1 MASPVVDPLVVADRL
16 CMAYQAADGSLR
28 EVVSDVS
35 FSIAPGE
42 AVGFVGESGSGKST
56 VARALLGY
64 RRAGG
69 VFKSGSLKYKGHEL
83 TNATPQTLQA
93 LRGIAVAMVPQNPL
107 SSLTFHRRVGDQIIE
122 VLQTRAGLER
132 PAARKR
138 ALELLMRT
146 GIQDPA
152 MIALRFPHE
161 LSGGQRQRVV
171 IAAALACS
179 PSLLVLDEPTTAL
192 DKTTEAQVL
201 ELVRDVRRDSQAA
214 LVLVT
219 HDLNAVARVCDRVLV
234 MKDGRIEEHG
244 TVRQVFSMPKTDY
257 ARMLMAA
264 SLQIDPANA
273 PASGHRGDELLGV
286 SGLQFTYP
294 QGGWF
299 FSRPARVAALHDV
312 SLEVG
317 KGGILGVIGESG
329 SGKSTLGML
338 IAGILPDAGHH
349 IRWEGSPLPPMLKKR
364 TPDQLRRIQMIFQ
377 DPLSS
382 LNPRK
387 TVGDAI
393 TRPLQVFMRLDAN
406 AARSRAASLLQEL
419 GMEAEYLDRYPRS
432 LSGGQQ
438 QRIAIARA
446 FAADPDLL
454 ICDEITSALD
464 ASIQS
469 QVLEQLLT
477 MQKRRN
483 AAMLMITHDLSVIWK
498 MAPNVLVL
506 KDGKVVESG
515 ETARVFA
522 NPQNPYTAALI
533 AAATRAHDFATT
545 DSRVRPA

>member
-1 MASPVVDPLVVADRL
+1 VVPQDVDSLVVADKL
-16 CMAYQAADGSLR
+16 CMAYHAADGSMQQ
-28 EVVSDVS
+28 VVYDVS

-69 VFKSGSLKYKGHEL
+69 VFKSGSLKFNGHEL
-83 TNATPQTLQA
+83 TSATPQALQA
-93 LRGIAVAMVPQNPL
+93 MRGRAVAMVPQNPL
-107 SSLTFHRRVGDQIIE
+107 SSLTFHRRVGSQIIE
-122 VLQTRAGLER
+122 VLQTRAGLKGAEAHR
-132 PAARKR
+132 RM
-138 ALELLMRT
+138 LELLTRT
-146 GIQDPA
+146 GISAPEK
-152 MIALRFPHE
+152 IARRFPHE

-171 IAAALACS
+171 IAAALACN
-179 PSLLVLDEPTTAL
+179 PALLVLDEPTTAL

-201 ELVRDVRRDSQAA
+201 DLVRDVRRDSRAA

-234 MKDGRIEEHG
+234 MKDGRVEEQG

-257 ARMLMAA
+257 AKMLMAA
-264 SLQIDPANA
+264 SLQIDPSNA
-273 PASGHRGDELLGV
+273 PVQGDCGNELVRISDLK
-286 SGLQFTYP
+286 FTYP
-294 QGGWF
+294 QGGWI
-299 FSRPARVAALHDV
+299 FSRSAGTVALNNI
-312 SLEVG
+312 SLDLA
-317 KGGILGVIGESG
+317 KGNILGVIGESG

-338 IAGILPDAGHH
+338 IAGILSDTGQH
-349 IRWEGSPLPPMLKKR
+349 IRWEGKPLPTSLKKR
-364 TPDQLRRIQMIFQ
+364 SPSQLRRIQMIFQ

-393 TRPLQVFMRLDAN
+393 IRPLQVFMNLDALE
-406 AARSRAASLLQEL
+406 ARSRAVTLLQEL

-477 MQKRRN
+477 MQRRRN

-498 MAPNVLVL
+498 MAPQVLVL
-506 KDGKVVESG
+506 KNGNVVEAG
-515 ETARVFA
+515 ETAKVFA
-522 NPQNPYTAALI
+522 RPQSAYTAALI
-533 AAATRAHDFATT
+533 AAATRAHDFVET
-545 DSRVRPA
+545 DGAVA

>member
-1 MASPVVDPLVVADRL
+1 MVLPVVDPLVIADQL
-16 CMAYQAADGSLR
+16 SMGYQAADGSLQQ
-28 EVVSDVS
+28 VVSNVS

-69 VFKSGSLKYKGHEL
+69 VFTSGRLRFKGQEL
-83 TNATPQTLQA
+83 TNATPQLLQS

-107 SSLTFHRRVGDQIIE
+107 SSLTFHHRVGFQIME
-122 VLQTRAGLER
+122 VLQTRGGLDR
-132 PAARKR
+132 PLARAR
-138 ALELLMRT
+138 MLELLVRT

-152 MIALRFPHE
+152 MIATRFPHE

-171 IAAALACS
+171 IAAALACN
-179 PSLLVLDEPTTAL
+179 PALLVLDEPTTAL

-201 ELVRDVRRDSQAA
+201 DLVRDVRRDSQAA

-219 HDLNAVARVCDRVLV
+219 HDLNAVARVCDRVIV
-234 MKDGRIEEHG
+234 MKNGRIEEQG
-244 TVRQVFSMPKTDY
+244 PVRQVFSSPKTDY
-257 ARMLMAA
+257 AKMLMAA

-273 PASGHRGDELLGV
+273 PMGSHRGDELLRV

-294 QGGWF
+294 QRGWF
-299 FSRPARVAALHDV
+299 ASRHARVAALHDV
-312 SLEVG
+312 SLELG

-338 IAGILPDAGHH
+338 IAGMLPDAGHH
-349 IRWEGSPLPPMLKKR
+349 IRWEGSRLPSLLKNR
-364 TPDQLRRIQMIFQ
+364 TLDQLRRIQMIFQ

-393 TRPLQVFMRLDAN
+393 TRPLQVFMGMNAR
-406 AARSRAASLLQEL
+406 AARSRAAELLQEL
-419 GMEAEYLDRYPRS
+419 GMEVENLDRYPRS

-477 MQKRRN
+477 MQKRRK

-506 KDGKVVESG
+506 KSGKVVEAG
-515 ETARVFA
+515 ETARIFA
-522 NPQNPYTAALI
+522 HPQSAYTAALI

-545 DSRVRPA
+545 DRVIATT